1 MMNAETTKLLLIE
14 NISLKK
20 VSYWA
25 ATFPKQGNFDL
36 QKRLLKNEN
45 KTNSS

>member
-14 NISLKK
+14 NISLNS

-25 ATFPKQGNFDL
+25 ATFPKQVFWKL
-36 QKRLLKNEN
+36 KPEPILLMHTKII
-45 KTNSS
+45 